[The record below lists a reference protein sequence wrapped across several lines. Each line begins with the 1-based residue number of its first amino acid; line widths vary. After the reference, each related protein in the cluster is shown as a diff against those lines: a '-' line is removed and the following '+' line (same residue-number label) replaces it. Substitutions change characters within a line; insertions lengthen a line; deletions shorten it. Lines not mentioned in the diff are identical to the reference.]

1 MGNKL
6 NITNGDGAGSLLKA
20 SNIEGDVLPWR
31 DTMQSGPFPKGLSL
45 EEHSKL
51 RAEFFSGP
59 SMPLSDV
66 MRDFEIRDQHLKAYS
81 NYEEVVL
88 WFEHDLLDQLQI
100 LQILN
105 YFSGVELGET
115 KLGLICIN
123 EFEGISPFRGLG
135 QLTPEQIE
143 TLEPRKEAISQE
155 QLELAKRGWQAFC
168 DDIPTHLENYLETD
182 LSPFPFLKA
191 ALKSHL
197 EEYPSLKNG
206 LNKTQNKILEL
217 VKEGVTKPGR
227 NFLEFMNSETEF
239 FMGDWT
245 HFKDIATLCN
255 GDHPLLSCSPT
266 GKFLSPPDDEIEIE
280 DFKAQDL
287 SITELGK
294 EVMAGH
300 KDATKLL
307 KLDQWFGGVHL
318 DYKRPIWRW
327 DEKAKQLIKTEP
339 TS

>member
-6 NITNGDGAGSLLKA
+6 NITNGDGAGSLLKD

-51 RAEFFSGP
+51 RAEVFSGP
-59 SMPLSDV
+59 SMPLADV
-66 MRDFEIRDQHLKAYS
+66 MRDFEIRDQHLKAYN

-105 YFSGVELGET
+105 FFSGVELGET
-115 KLGLICIN
+115 KLVLICIN

-143 TLEPRKEAISQE
+143 TLETRKEDISQE

-168 DDIPTHLENYLETD
+168 GDTPTHLENYLETD
-182 LSPFPFLKA
+182 LSLFPFLKA
-191 ALKSHL
+191 ALKRHL
-197 EEYPSLKNG
+197 EEYPSVKNG

-217 VKEGVTKPGR
+217 VKEGVTKPGK

-245 HFKDIATLCN
+245 HFREIEKLCN
-255 GDHPLLSCSPT
+255 GHHPLLSCSST

-294 EVMAGH
+294 EVMAGN

-327 DEKAKQLIKTEP
+327 DEKRHQLIKTEP